1 LEREVRVPLSPHG
14 ARELVIGSLLLGS
27 ACGLAL
33 WLLPA
38 AVVAP
43 AALWALLVAFF
54 RDPERQPPEGDHLV
68 LAPADGRVTD
78 LETVVE
84 EDFLGGEAVRVGI
97 FMSLFDMHVN
107 RAPVSGKV
115 VFRDHRPGRFHNAM
129 LPAASRENECLLLG
143 VEREDGSR
151 VLVKQVAGFVAR
163 RIVCVPEVGDY
174 VRRGERFGMVK
185 FGSRLEVYVPTSLGF
200 RASVRVG
207 ERVRAGES
215 VVGEFS
221 AEGEG

>member
-1 LEREVRVPLSPHG
+1 VRVPLSPHG
-14 ARELVIGSLLLGS
+14 ARELVIGSLLIGGAS
-27 ACGLAL
+27 CLAF
-33 WLLPA
+33 WLMP
-38 AVVAP
+38 VVVVVP
-43 AALWALLVAFF
+43 AALWVLLVAFF
-54 RDPERQPPEGDHLV
+54 RDPERQPPEGENLV

-97 FMSLFDMHVN
+97 FMSLFDVHVN

-163 RIVCVPEVGDY
+163 RIVCVPEVGDR

-185 FGSRLEVYVPTSLGF
+185 FGSRLEVYVPASSGF
-200 RASVRVG
+200 RPSARVG

-221 AEGEG
+221 AEGPG